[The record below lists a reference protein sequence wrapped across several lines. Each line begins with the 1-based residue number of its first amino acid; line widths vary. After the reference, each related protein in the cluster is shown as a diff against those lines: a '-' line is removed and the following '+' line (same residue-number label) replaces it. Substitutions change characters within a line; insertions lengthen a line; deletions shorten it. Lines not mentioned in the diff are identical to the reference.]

1 MVLIYPFARD
11 EMHNKG
17 EKRMTVKSEQFAA
30 TGGQMAQIADSEL
43 SARQMNVGSIER
55 LVSILVGAIGLLMLS
70 RRLFVYVTLA
80 ALSGYLLFRGITGRC
95 ALYARANIDT
105 RGQEDFVAT
114 IRDAGVRAAN
124 DAHASAPA
132 DRIGEGDSEDSEIAR
147 WMESERAIDPVEQA
161 SWESFPASDPPGKA

>member
-1 MVLIYPFARD
+1 
-11 EMHNKG
+11 
-17 EKRMTVKSEQFAA
+17 MTVKSEQFAA

-43 SARQMNVGSIER
+43 GARQMNVGNVER

-80 ALSGYLLFRGITGRC
+80 ALSGYLLFRGISGRC

-105 RGQEDFVAT
+105 RGQEDFVAS
-114 IRDAGVRAAN
+114 IRDAGTRAAS
-124 DAHASAPA
+124 DARTTAPA

-147 WMESERAIDPVEQA
+147 WMERERAVDPVEQA